1 MKLYSEAPQ
10 ASMKMGDDPALAAAL
25 DAAIE
30 AYGTRIAIE
39 TGTYEGTG
47 STPLIARSLQR
58 AGDPITFVTFEVNF
72 NSWLIACRNLQPFPF
87 VDCLWG
93 CSIDRQGA
101 LDFIKHDEALHNH
114 HAYADIYIDDVEDPV
129 GFYSSEVNGALGAK
143 YVDGG
148 SRLKRLAARARMAL
162 GAPPESV
169 KMKPLLWRGEGL
181 LPAFLRLHRDN
192 RPLVVLDSAGGC
204 GLYEFKTMME
214 TMRDASFLLL
224 LDDTHHLK
232 HFRSLDAVRNDP
244 RFKLLGHSAL
254 HGWALAW
261 HE

>member
-25 DAAIE
+25 DAAVQTH
-30 AYGTRIAIE
+30 GTRIAIE

-72 NSWLIACRNLQPFPF
+72 NSWLIACRNLQKFLF

-101 LDFIKHDEALHNH
+101 LNFIKQDDALRNH
-114 HAYADIYIDDVEDPV
+114 HAYADIYIDNVEDPV
-129 GFYSSEVNGALGAK
+129 GFYSSELNGMLGAK
-143 YVDGG
+143 HMGEG
-148 SRLKRLAARARMAL
+148 SKLRRLATRARATLGAARA
-162 GAPPESV
+162 GE
-169 KMKPLLWRGEGL
+169 KMKPLLWRGEAL

-192 RPLVVLDSAGGC
+192 SPLVILDSAGGC

-214 TMRDASFLLL
+214 IMGDASFLLL

-232 HFRSLDAVRNDP
+232 HFRSLDAIRNDP
-244 RFKLLGHSAL
+244 RFKLLGHSAE